1 VYGGRELG
9 ACAVA
14 VASECAY
21 SAGNTNVSLR
31 RLHALRMVSEME
43 RVMRAKA
50 RWTGTARMLGVALLG
65 LATVAWAAK
74 IPFWGAKQSRPVD
87 TPFAE
92 LKQGE
97 FIWFGDVTRSGP
109 LLMVVSIDEQRAYV
123 YRNGVLTG
131 VSTASTGKKG
141 HETPTGVFTILQKNK
156 DHFSNLYDNAPM
168 PYMQRLTGG
177 VIALHAGGL
186 PGYPAS
192 HGCIRLPSEFARLL
206 FEVTSTGMTVVVAS
220 ARSPLAQAAYPGFL
234 APVIPSGEPATT
246 LPLMTSESLRW
257 QPDAARPGA
266 ISAVLSRQS
275 GRLVVYRSGVEI
287 GRARVVFHGNEPIGT
302 HVLLM
307 VEGAAQTPQ
316 RYNPRRDTQ
325 HWVEVDIAGYG
336 NRGGTEPDV
345 SLAQRIE
352 VPPEFIALVTN
363 LLVPGDTVLVTDE
376 LITPATSGPQLDV
389 INSEPPE
396 GDEAPAPAAD

>member
-1 VYGGRELG
+1 
-9 ACAVA
+9 
-14 VASECAY
+14 
-21 SAGNTNVSLR
+21 
-31 RLHALRMVSEME
+31 
-43 RVMRAKA
+43 
-50 RWTGTARMLGVALLG
+50 MLGVALLVG
-65 LATVAWAAK
+65 MACVAWAAK
-74 IPFWGAKQSRPVD
+74 MPFWGAKESRPAD

-97 FIWFGDVTRSGP
+97 FIWFGDVARSGP

-131 VSTASTGKKG
+131 VSTVSTGKKG

-156 DHFSNLYDNAPM
+156 DHFSNIYDNAPM
-168 PYMQRLTGG
+168 PYMQRLTWGG
-177 VIALHAGGL
+177 IALHAGGL

-192 HGCIRLPSEFARLL
+192 HGCIRLPSEFARRL

-220 ARSPLAQAAYPGFL
+220 ERGELAQAAYPGFL
-234 APVIPSGEPATT
+234 APVNPTG
-246 LPLMTSESLRW
+246 
-257 QPDAARPGA
+257 
-266 ISAVLSRQS
+266 
-275 GRLVVYRSGVEI
+275 
-287 GRARVVFHGNEPIGT
+287 VVFHGSEPIGT

-316 RYNPRRDTQ
+316 RFNPRRDTQ
-325 HWVEVDIAGYG
+325 RWVEVDIAGYG
-336 NRGGTEPDV
+336 NRSGAEPDA

-352 VPPEFIALVTN
+352 IPPAFIAQVSSLM
-363 LLVPGDTVLVTDE
+363 VPGDTVLVTDE

-396 GDEAPAPAAD
+396 GDTPN

>member
-1 VYGGRELG
+1 
-9 ACAVA
+9 
-14 VASECAY
+14 
-21 SAGNTNVSLR
+21 
-31 RLHALRMVSEME
+31 M
-43 RVMRAKA
+43 
-50 RWTGTARMLGVALLG
+50 GTARMLGVGLLVG
-65 LATVAWAAK
+65 MACVAWAAK
-74 IPFWGAKQSRPVD
+74 MPFWGAKESRPAD

-97 FIWFGDVTRSGP
+97 FIWFGDVARSGP

-131 VSTASTGKKG
+131 VSTVSTGKKG

-156 DHFSNLYDNAPM
+156 DHFSNIYDNAPM
-168 PYMQRLTGG
+168 PYMQRLTWGG
-177 VIALHAGGL
+177 IALHAGGL

-192 HGCIRLPSEFARLL
+192 HGCIRLPSEFARRL

-220 ARSPLAQAAYPGFL
+220 ERGELAQAAYPGFL
-234 APVIPSGEPATT
+234 APVNPTGEPATT
-246 LPLMTSESLRW
+246 LPLLTTESMRW
-257 QPDAARPGA
+257 QPEVAPEGPL
-266 ISAVLSRQS
+266 SAVLSRQS
-275 GRLVVYRSGVEI
+275 GRLVVYRAGVEI
-287 GRARVVFHGNEPIGT
+287 GRARVVFHGGEPIGT

-325 HWVEVDIAGYG
+325 RWVEVDIAGYG
-336 NRGGTEPDV
+336 NRSGAEPDA

-352 VPPEFIALVTN
+352 IPPEFIAKVSS

-396 GDEAPAPAAD
+396 GDTPN

>member
-1 VYGGRELG
+1 
-9 ACAVA
+9 
-14 VASECAY
+14 
-21 SAGNTNVSLR
+21 
-31 RLHALRMVSEME
+31 M
-43 RVMRAKA
+43 
-50 RWTGTARMLGVALLG
+50 GTARMLGVALLVG
-65 LATVAWAAK
+65 MACVAWAAK
-74 IPFWGAKQSRPVD
+74 MPFWGAKESRPAD

-97 FIWFGDVTRSGP
+97 FIWFGDVARSGP

-131 VSTASTGKKG
+131 VSTVSTGKKG

-156 DHFSNLYDNAPM
+156 DHFSNIYDNAPM
-168 PYMQRLTGG
+168 PYMQRLTWGG
-177 VIALHAGGL
+177 IALHAGGL

-192 HGCIRLPSEFARLL
+192 HGCIRLPSEFARRL

-220 ARSPLAQAAYPGFL
+220 ERGELAQAAYPGFL
-234 APVIPSGEPATT
+234 APVNPTGEPATT
-246 LPLMTSESLRW
+246 LPLLTTESMRW
-257 QPDAARPGA
+257 QPEAAPEGPL
-266 ISAVLSRQS
+266 SAVLSRQS
-275 GRLVVYRSGVEI
+275 GRLVVYRAGVEI
-287 GRARVVFHGNEPIGT
+287 GRARVVFHGSEPIGT

-316 RYNPRRDTQ
+316 RFNPRRDTQ
-325 HWVEVDIAGYG
+325 RWVEVDIAGYG
-336 NRGGTEPDV
+336 NRSGAEPDA

-352 VPPEFIALVTN
+352 IPPAFIAQVSSLM
-363 LLVPGDTVLVTDE
+363 VPGDTVLVTDE

-396 GDEAPAPAAD
+396 GDTPN